1 MNKIKELVLDE
12 LRNYKS
18 HLIGEIKKMQ
28 KDTREIDKRIKEIL
42 EAEDKKRGGK

>member
-1 MNKIKELVLDE
+1 MQVNKIKELVLDE

-28 KDTREIDKRIKEIL
+28 KDTREIDKNIKEIL
-42 EAEDKKRGGK
+42 ECKNE